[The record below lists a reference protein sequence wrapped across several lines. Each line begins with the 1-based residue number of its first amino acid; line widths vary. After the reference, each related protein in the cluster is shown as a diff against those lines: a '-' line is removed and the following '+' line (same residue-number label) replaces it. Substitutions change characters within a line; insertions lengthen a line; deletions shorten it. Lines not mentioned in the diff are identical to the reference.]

1 MRERKK
7 PPEGTATESKRG
19 WAQRPWDLWAPGAH
33 TAIIFRLDTA
43 IIFRLDTAIIFRLDT
58 AIIGPFLE
66 GPSRFFK
73 NLLCSQKCHINDL
86 ELLLKSYFRRI
97 STRICF
103 ILQ

>member
-1 MRERKK
+1 MLKK
-7 PPEGTATESKRG
+7 NIGPMGPRG
-19 WAQRPWDLWAPGAH
+19 LGPWALWAPGAH

-43 IIFRLDTAIIFRLDT
+43 IIFRLDTAIICRLDT

-73 NLLCSQKCHINDL
+73 NLRCSQKCHINDL